1 MGSQRNDDK
10 RSVSVFYVEYLWNR
24 QRSLGKMNGNPWMP
38 WTITIRVL
46 IQFNFLMF
54 FIQED
59 KARVLFSSEC
69 LSFLNFHVQM
79 PQNVLNGKLCK
90 NSVQENTQ
98 NEDSFQLNGRR
109 LFIILRKN
117 VGSVLCTKGM

>member
-1 MGSQRNDDK
+1 
-10 RSVSVFYVEYLWNR
+10 
-24 QRSLGKMNGNPWMP
+24 
-38 WTITIRVL
+38 
-46 IQFNFLMF
+46 MF

-59 KARVLFSSEC
+59 KARVLFSSEF